1 MHRKLTVREWIL
13 LGLLAVIAL
22 VSGYVMLFCM
32 PMTARRDTALSET
45 ELCRVELE
53 AARLK
58 VEEKRRM
65 ERELEALFAD
75 GAEPVAIADYDNL
88 QPVMFELHT
97 ILSGA
102 EDYSLSFG
110 TVDTSQSIVRRS
122 ISLSFTSRSYESA
135 RDILEQN
142 GISTTITAQCLGNVK
157 LITGNAVAVHEPVT
171 GVDGL
176 FWITADSHTV
186 RRGVYQTKVTLDF
199 RNLMDGQTA
208 GSLPKE

>member
-1 MHRKLTVREWIL
+1 MNRKLTAREWIL

-22 VSGYVMLFCM
+22 VSGYVMLFRM

-45 ELCRVELE
+45 ELCRVEIE
-53 AARLK
+53 AAQIRA
-58 VEEKRRM
+58 EEKRRM

-88 QPVMFELHT
+88 QPVMFELNT

-135 RDILEQN
+135 RDILGQLCSSAYRCLLDSVN
-142 GISTTITAQCLGNVK
+142 ISVGQSAEGNVS
-157 LITGNAVAVHEPVT
+157 
-171 GVDGL
+171 VDGVVL
-176 FWITADSHTV
+176 YFE
-186 RRGVYQTKVTLDF
+186 YQ
-199 RNLMDGQTA
+199 RSA
-208 GSLPKE
+208 S

>member
-1 MHRKLTVREWIL
+1 MNRKLTAREWIL

-22 VSGYVMLFCM
+22 VSGYVMLFYM
-32 PMTARRDTALSET
+32 PMTARRDTARSET
-45 ELCRVELE
+45 ELCRVEIE
-53 AARLK
+53 AAQLR

-135 RDILEQN
+135 RDILELLCGSAYRCMLDSVSISVGQN
-142 GISTTITAQCLGNVK
+142 TEGNVS
-157 LITGNAVAVHEPVT
+157 
-171 GVDGL
+171 VDG
-176 FWITADSHTV
+176 TV
-186 RRGVYQTKVTLDF
+186 LYFEYQ
-199 RNLMDGQTA
+199 RSA
-208 GSLPKE
+208 P

>member
-1 MHRKLTVREWIL
+1 MNRKLTVREWIL

-45 ELCRVELE
+45 ELCRVEIE

-65 ERELEALFAD
+65 EQEALFAD
-75 GAEPVAIADYDNL
+75 GAEPVAIANYDNL

-135 RDILEQN
+135 REILEQLC
-142 GISTTITAQCLGNVK
+142 GSAYRCLLDSVSISVGQSREGNVS
-157 LITGNAVAVHEPVT
+157 
-171 GVDGL
+171 VDGAL
-176 FWITADSHTV
+176 LYFE
-186 RRGVYQTKVTLDF
+186 YQ
-199 RNLMDGQTA
+199 RNV
-208 GSLPKE
+208 S

>member
-1 MHRKLTVREWIL
+1 MNRKLTIREWIL

-45 ELCRVELE
+45 ELCRVEIE
-53 AARLK
+53 AAQLK

-135 RDILEQN
+135 REILEQLC
-142 GISTTITAQCLGNVK
+142 GSAYRCLLDSVSISVGQSTEGNVS
-157 LITGNAVAVHEPVT
+157 
-171 GVDGL
+171 VDGAVL
-176 FWITADSHTV
+176 YFE
-186 RRGVYQTKVTLDF
+186 YQ
-199 RNLMDGQTA
+199 RSA
-208 GSLPKE
+208 S

>member
-1 MHRKLTVREWIL
+1 M
-13 LGLLAVIAL
+13 IAL

-110 TVDTSQSIVRRS
+110 MVDTSQSIVRRS

-135 RDILEQN
+135 RDILEQLC
-142 GISTTITAQCLGNVK
+142 GSAYRCLLDSVSISVGQSREGNVS
-157 LITGNAVAVHEPVT
+157 
-171 GVDGL
+171 VDGAVL
-176 FWITADSHTV
+176 YFE
-186 RRGVYQTKVTLDF
+186 YQ
-199 RNLMDGQTA
+199 RN
-208 GSLPKE
+208 SS

>member
-1 MHRKLTVREWIL
+1 MNRKLTAREWIL

-22 VSGYVMLFCM
+22 VSGYVMLFRM

-45 ELCRVELE
+45 ELCRVEIE
-53 AARLK
+53 AAQIRA
-58 VEEKRRM
+58 EEKRRM

-88 QPVMFELHT
+88 QPVMFELNT

-135 RDILEQN
+135 RDILGQLCSSAYRCLLDSVS
-142 GISTTITAQCLGNVK
+142 ISVGQSAEGNVS
-157 LITGNAVAVHEPVT
+157 
-171 GVDGL
+171 VDGVVL
-176 FWITADSHTV
+176 YFE
-186 RRGVYQTKVTLDF
+186 YQ
-199 RNLMDGQTA
+199 RSA
-208 GSLPKE
+208 S